1 MGYRSI
7 LVPLEESNSLDSVLT
22 LTLMIARQFQS
33 HIEGFCIRPSL
44 AGAIA
49 VGFEGGVAALAGT
62 EEQFEIEQGTRSERL
77 KEQFDKF
84 IKENNLKNSQPNENN
99 ELTVSWNEN
108 EASGIGLFGQR
119 GRVFD
124 LIVVGRPTP
133 GALTPAMNTLE
144 TVLFESGRPVLIA
157 PPTITP
163 KIINH
168 IAIAW
173 NGSTETARTIAFA
186 MPLIKNAK
194 HISVLNIEGAMVPGP
209 TAVEVANSLT
219 RQDITVDIINRE
231 GKRSPSDAGALM
243 LNETENIGADLLI
256 KGGYTQSR
264 LRQMIFGGA
273 TNHILNEAKMP
284 VLMAH

>member
-157 PPTITP
+157 PPTISQ
-163 KIINH
+163 KIIDH

-194 HISVLNIEGAMVPGP
+194 HISILNIEGAMVPGP

-219 RQDITVDIINRE
+219 RQDITVDIINSCLLYT
-231 GKRSPSDAGALM
+231 SPSPRDG
-243 LNETENIGADLLI
+243 LL
-256 KGGYTQSR
+256 SR
-264 LRQMIFGGA
+264 
-273 TNHILNEAKMP
+273 MP
-284 VLMAH
+284 SSA

>member
-1 MGYRSI
+1 
-7 LVPLEESNSLDSVLT
+7 
-22 LTLMIARQFQS
+22 MIARQFQS

-84 IKENNLKNSQPNENN
+84 IKENNLKSSQPNENN

-157 PPTITP
+157 PPTITQ
-163 KIINH
+163 KIIDH

-194 HISVLNIEGAMVPGP
+194 HISILNIEGAIVPGP

>member
-157 PPTITP
+157 PPTISQ
-163 KIINH
+163 KIIDH

-243 LNETENIGADLLI
+243 LNETENIGANLLI

>member
-7 LVPLEESNSLDSVLT
+7 LVPLEESDSLDSVLT
-22 LTLMIARQFQS
+22 LTLKVARQFES

-62 EEQFEIEQGTRSERL
+62 EEQFEIEQGTRSNRL
-77 KEQFDKF
+77 KEQFENF
-84 IKENNLKNSQPNENN
+84 IKENNLKCSQGNINDG
-99 ELTVSWNEN
+99 LTISWNEN

-144 TVLFESGRPVLIA
+144 TVLFESGRPILIA
-157 PPTITP
+157 PPNTSQNIG
-163 KIINH
+163 NH

-173 NGSTETARTIAFA
+173 NGSTETSRTIAFA
-186 MPLIKNAK
+186 MPLVKKARCIT
-194 HISVLNIEGAMVPGP
+194 ILNIEGAMVPGP
-209 TAVEVANSLT
+209 TAEEVASSLK
-219 RQDITVDIINRE
+219 RQGISVDIINNE
-231 GKRSPSDAGALM
+231 GKRSPSEAGALM
-243 LNETENIGADLLI
+243 LNETEKIGADLLI

-273 TNHILNEAKMP
+273 TNHILNESKVP

>member
-77 KEQFDKF
+77 KEKFDKF
-84 IKENNLKNSQPNENN
+84 IKENNLKTSQPNENN

>member
-7 LVPLEESNSLDSVLT
+7 LVPLEESNSLNSVLT
-22 LTLMIARQFQS
+22 LSLLVARQFES
-33 HIEGFCIRPSL
+33 HLEGFCIRPSL

-77 KEQFDKF
+77 KNQFDEFVKT
-84 IKENNLKNSQPNENN
+84 NNLKYSQATENEG
-99 ELTVSWNEN
+99 LTVNWNET

-133 GALTPAMNTLE
+133 GTLTPAMNTLE
-144 TVLFESGRPVLIA
+144 TILFESGKPVLIA
-157 PPTITP
+157 PPSVSQNIT
-163 KIINH
+163 NH

-173 NGSTETARTIAFA
+173 NASTETARTIAFA
-186 MPLIKNAK
+186 MPLVKKAN
-194 HISVLNIEGAMVPGP
+194 HITILNIEGAMVAGP
-209 TAVEVANSLT
+209 TAEEVANSLL
-219 RQDITVDIINRE
+219 RQGISVDIINRE
-231 GKRSPSDAGALM
+231 GKRSPAEAGALM
-243 LNETENIGADLLI
+243 LKETEKIGADLLV

-273 TNHILNEAKMP
+273 TNHILNEAKVP

>member
-77 KEQFDKF
+77 KEKFDKF
-84 IKENNLKNSQPNENN
+84 IKENNLKTSQPNENN

-157 PPTITP
+157 PPTISQ
-163 KIINH
+163 KIIDH

-194 HISVLNIEGAMVPGP
+194 HISILNIEGAMVPGP

>member
-194 HISVLNIEGAMVPGP
+194 HISILNIEGAMVPGP

-243 LNETENIGADLLI
+243 LNETENIGANLLI

>member
-1 MGYRSI
+1 MKKISLLIFVILSI
-7 LVPLEESNSLDSVLT
+7 FST
-22 LTLMIARQFQS
+22 K
-33 HIEGFCIRPSL
+33 
-44 AGAIA
+44 AIA
-49 VGFEGGVAALAGT
+49 LIEVDITRGNLNPLPVAVSPLSIDDKSRKSFENLLKKKNIG
-62 EEQFEIEQGTRSERL
+62 EEISSVV
-77 KEQFDKF
+77 
-84 IKENNLKNSQPNENN
+84 ENNLKTSQPNENN

>member
-157 PPTITP
+157 PPTISQ
-163 KIINH
+163 KIIDH

-194 HISVLNIEGAMVPGP
+194 HISILNIEGAMVPGP

-231 GKRSPSDAGALM
+231 GKRSPSDAGALK
-243 LNETENIGADLLI
+243 LNETENIGANLLI

>member
-157 PPTITP
+157 PPTISQ
-163 KIINH
+163 KIIDH

-194 HISVLNIEGAMVPGP
+194 HISILNIEGAMVPGP

-243 LNETENIGADLLI
+243 LNETENIGANLLI

>member
-157 PPTITP
+157 PPTITL

-194 HISVLNIEGAMVPGP
+194 HISILNIEGAMVPGP

-243 LNETENIGADLLI
+243 LNETENIGANLLI

>member
-243 LNETENIGADLLI
+243 LNETENIGANLLI